1 MSEKNIVTIRIFE
14 STYNY
19 LLDDIKAFKDENDKL
34 LEERNTLHRL
44 NENQF
49 NIIMKQRKEIFDL
62 EKKLNEAYNA
72 CPVEV
77 RLEDQRRSYRE
88 KLKVKDET
96 IQRLRQSY
104 LAEKL
109 KRITLERTLDGKI
122 IEEATKL
129 MKKEGDKDDG

>member
-14 STYNY
+14 STYNH
-19 LLDDIKAFKDENDKL
+19 LLGDIKALKDENDRL

-49 NIIMKQRKEIFDL
+49 NIIMEQKKEIFDL

-77 RLEDQRRSYRE
+77 RLEDQRRSYKE

-109 KRITLERTLDGKI
+109 KRITLERTLDSKI

-129 MKKEGDKDDG
+129 MEKEGDKDDG

>member
-14 STYNY
+14 STYNH